1 MNKSK
6 LILIVGAV
14 LIVISIVLS
23 TVSVIMVSSALK
35 KISSAEKVS
44 GTEKEKDE
52 IPISQI
58 KTYKMTNNII
68 LSLPPDENTK
78 KRLNVVLE
86 ISIGF
91 DSKNKSTSKKMTLL
105 TEKEDIIRDSI
116 IKLLQTK
123 TSKDFDPSNA
133 MGIEKIQ
140 EEILTSLNKELET
153 DAIVKVYFSN
163 ILRSY
168 K

>member
-6 LILIVGAV
+6 LILIIGSV

-35 KISSAEKVS
+35 KISS
-44 GTEKEKDE
+44 TEQNANTNKEPDE
-52 IPISQI
+52 IPITQI
-58 KTYKMTNNII
+58 TTYQMTKNIT
-68 LSLPPDENTK
+68 LTLMPDESTN

-86 ISIGF
+86 ISVGF
-91 DSKNKSTSKKMTLL
+91 DSKNKDASKKIAVL

-116 IKLLQTK
+116 LKLLQTK
-123 TSKDFDPSNA
+123 TPKDFDPSNTEST
-133 MGIEKIQ
+133 EKIQ
-140 EEILTSLNKELET
+140 QEILTSLSKQLDT
-153 DAIVKVYFSN
+153 DSIVKVYFSN

-168 K
+168 R